1 MTPYITL
8 KMVAIIKREDIVEEA
23 IVDLEE
29 VSNAEA
35 IVEEIE
41 VTTAVVLV
49 TIMKITATK

>member
-1 MTPYITL
+1 
-8 KMVAIIKREDIVEEA
+8 MVAIIKREDIVEEA

>member
-1 MTPYITL
+1 LTPYITL